1 MSSCFKE
8 VNLPSASMLLAI
20 TGLGVIA
27 GLAAMVCL
35 LWLRL
40 AALKG
45 RTNQMTEAL
54 DHVQAFVYMKD
65 SERRYIYANRL
76 TLDRLGV
83 TPKQL
88 YGTRVSDHFPAATAA
103 CIDEV
108 DRRVLTYGESSSDQ
122 VVYGD
127 DPATALVYLEV
138 KEPFHDPRGRV
149 VGLLGISTEM
159 TQIRRLEREL
169 ELRSTTDY
177 LTGLANRRH
186 FDERLALALKH
197 QRRAQGPTA
206 LLLLDIDH
214 FKKYNDTYGHSA
226 GDAILQAVAAALLG
240 AVARTTDLVAR
251 VGGEEFAMLLD
262 GTGLQGA
269 QQIAEA
275 ARAGVQ
281 RCGLLHEQNSPQV
294 VTVSIGIAMADPDED
309 PANLYRKADRAL
321 YAAKES
327 GRNRVCT
334 A

>member
-1 MSSCFKE
+1 MSSCLKE
-8 VNLPSASMLLAI
+8 VKLPSALLLLAI

-27 GLAAMVCL
+27 GLVVWVCL
-35 LWLRL
+35 LWRRL
-40 AALKG
+40 AALKSQ
-45 RTNQMTEAL
+45 TNQLAEAL
-54 DHVQAFVYMKD
+54 DHVHAFVYMKD

-76 TLDRLGV
+76 TLERLGL
-83 TPKQL
+83 TTKQL
-88 YGTRVSDHFPAATAA
+88 YGTRATDHFQAATAA

-108 DRRVLTYGESSSDQ
+108 DKRVLTYGESSSDQ

-149 VGLLGISTEM
+149 VGLLGISTDM
-159 TQIRRLEREL
+159 TEIRRLEREL

-177 LTGLANRRH
+177 LTGLANRRF
-186 FDERLALALKH
+186 FDERLTLALKH

-226 GDAILQAVAAALLG
+226 GDAVLQAVAAALLG
-240 AVARTTDLVAR
+240 AVARTTDFVAR

-281 RCGLLHEQNSPQV
+281 RCGLLHEKNSAQV
-294 VTVSIGIAMADPDED
+294 VTISIGIAMATPDED
-309 PANLYRKADRAL
+309 PTHLYQKADRAL